1 MTGPGIKLT
10 GLVPENLKVRSARIL
25 LEGLAVQAD
34 IGFHEFEIGSPQR
47 LLVTVEI
54 WLDDVAAPSD
64 DNPAGAWNYDF
75 LRSQVVEVAAARRYN
90 LQETLAHALFDR
102 IAAIRGVSDLR
113 IRTSKPDVY
122 AEAAGVG
129 IEIASFSGLWPNEVK
144 ERR

>member
-25 LEGLAVQAD
+25 LDSLEVQAD

-129 IEIASFSGLWPNEVK
+129 IEIASFSGLWPNAVK
-144 ERR
+144 DRR